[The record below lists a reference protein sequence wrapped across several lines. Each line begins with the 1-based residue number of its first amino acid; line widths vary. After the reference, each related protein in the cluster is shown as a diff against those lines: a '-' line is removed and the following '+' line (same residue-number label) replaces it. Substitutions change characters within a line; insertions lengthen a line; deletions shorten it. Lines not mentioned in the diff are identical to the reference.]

1 MHNHEER
8 HWPQFE
14 LVSYTDV
21 LALNDIANDAMRKSL
36 KIGVPKSFFGAYKA
50 DSNLSLLNIPSRGK
64 LICFSSSDLT
74 KLCLDTRTS
83 EVVHVITVPDGPCH
97 PVNETLEQYRQSV
110 KAVYDRFPFD
120 SWQPGM
126 SPNSDEIM
134 DMVFPEWEMAA
145 DELRAILH
153 DIDRDPAVSSEIG
166 FWGTFLDDLMMG
178 NYFSK
183 DVMFNPEYTAE

>member
-1 MHNHEER
+1 MRNHEES

-14 LVSYTDV
+14 LVSYSNL
-21 LALNDIANDAMRKSL
+21 LALNDIVNDAMLQSL
-36 KIGVPKSFFGAYKA
+36 NIGVPKSFFGAYKA
-50 DSNLSLLNIPSRGK
+50 DTNLSLLNIPSRGK

-74 KLCLDTRTS
+74 KLCLDPNTG
-83 EVVHVITVPDGPCH
+83 EVVQVIIVPDGPCH
-97 PVNETLEQYRQSV
+97 PVNSSLEQYRKSV

-126 SPNSDEIM
+126 SSDSDEIM
-134 DMVFPEWEMAA
+134 DMVFQEWEMAA

-153 DIDRDPAVSSEIG
+153 DIDMDPAVLSEIG

-183 DVMFNPEYTAE
+183 EVISWEE